1 MCAVPMLIKECLLAG
16 WFGDT
21 RPLLGSE
28 IAQLVMHA
36 KRNALGQAVI
46 TAFSQVAKSK
56 EVRQFFERGREIAGK
71 HLEVFTSKLRD
82 EYLPSSAILLT
93 SEVTDSTEAPFS
105 DKLMTTLI
113 TSLIS
118 SGIGV
123 YGSSLSMSLRR
134 DLGADYTWLKDEIM
148 TYSVV

>member
-71 HLEVFTSKLRD
+71 NLEVFKSKLRD
-82 EYLPSSAILLT
+82 DYMPCFSILLT
-93 SEVTDSTEAPFS
+93 SDVNDFTDTQYYV
-105 DKLMTTLI
+105 KL
-113 TSLIS
+113 
-118 SGIGV
+118 
-123 YGSSLSMSLRR
+123 
-134 DLGADYTWLKDEIM
+134 
-148 TYSVV
+148 